1 MSIDIHTHATL
12 PTWMT
17 FLPRFSSSS
26 RVPDDSD
33 SESGV
38 IKQRQ
43 NCLESRRVEGQEMP
57 VLTLAPCVGT
67 QGVPAINQVGR
78 RLQTDGLPFGG
89 SPSESVVLVFDK
101 ASQIRRQGFPFPPQR
116 RIDSFI
122 RLISVFVF
130 PSCIRGAVCSAGSVT
145 KT

>member
-1 MSIDIHTHATL
+1 MLIDIHTHTAL
-12 PTWMT
+12 PTGMN
-17 FLPRFSSSS
+17 FLSRFSSSS

-33 SESGV
+33 SQSGV

-78 RLQTDGLPFGG
+78 RSQTDGFPFGG
-89 SPSESVVLVFDK
+89 SPSESV
-101 ASQIRRQGFPFPPQR
+101 RQRKSGGR
-116 RIDSFI
+116 A
-122 RLISVFVF
+122 FVF
-130 PSCIRGAVCSAGSVT
+130 SPQTLLFYSSHY
-145 KT
+145 

>member
-1 MSIDIHTHATL
+1 MSIDIHTHTAL
-12 PTWMT
+12 PPGMS
-17 FLPRFSSSS
+17 FLSCFSSSS

-33 SESGV
+33 SQSGV

-67 QGVPAINQVGR
+67 QGVPAINQVGPPLADGRVALWRLSVRECRTGVRQSVANQAAGVWCFSPQTLLFVSLLR
-78 RLQTDGLPFGG
+78 R
-89 SPSESVVLVFDK
+89 VLVF
-101 ASQIRRQGFPFPPQR
+101 A
-116 RIDSFI
+116 
-122 RLISVFVF
+122 
-130 PSCIRGAVCSAGSVT
+130 SCIQGAVCSAGSVT